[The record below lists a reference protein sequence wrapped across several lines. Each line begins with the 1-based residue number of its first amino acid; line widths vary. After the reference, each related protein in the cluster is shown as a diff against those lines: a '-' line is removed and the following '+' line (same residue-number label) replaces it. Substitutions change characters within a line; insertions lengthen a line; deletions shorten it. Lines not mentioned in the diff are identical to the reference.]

1 MANIDIDGDGKP
13 DFTLTF
19 QNVIVIGSVIVSVF
33 GGYLS
38 LNAKIEKA
46 MVMPRQE
53 VSEKDLKYLKDE
65 EDLKISKLEK
75 QIEDN
80 KHLIRSL
87 ESELRNNYKRK
98 WK

>member
-38 LNAKIEKA
+38 LNSKIEKA
-46 MVMPRQE
+46 MVMPKQE

-87 ESELRNNYKRK
+87 ELELRNNYKRK